1 MYEQIEAADEQESSE
16 QEVSDLLL
24 QFNLSLLF
32 SLITLAAFAVALLA
46 PILRDAQNISYA
58 RTAFILGV
66 QATGMASY
74 LRSAV
79 RRRRRMLEVCGMRL
93 GVGYCGLFKWRHWPF
108 LKSWMLTLLMTL
120 FQMGMAILLSPAPI
134 HPGMFIY
141 WIYLFQVGVHSGM
154 VFSNLIWKQ
163 YPSSF
168 TFYEHGLVAPSRSYM
183 TWDKVTV
190 RPSTLYKDR
199 IVIVIHPDEKG
210 MLGDTKVVQ
219 APRKLREQVQQLAT
233 QFSRHEPSE
242 GR

>member
-1 MYEQIEAADEQESSE
+1 MSRKAASKRSAICYCSSICR
-16 QEVSDLLL
+16 SY
-24 QFNLSLLF
+24 S

-93 GVGYCGLFKWRHWPF
+93 GVGYCGVFKWRHWPF

-183 TWDKVTV
+183 TWDKSPLSG
-190 RPSTLYKDR
+190 RARFIK
-199 IVIVIHPDEKG
+199 IVSSSSYIPMRKG
-210 MLGDTKVVQ
+210 CLGDTKVVQ

-233 QFSRHEPSE
+233 QYSCHEPSE